1 MGMLDHWQPV
11 LLSARLRRGPVGVTV
26 AGAQVALF
34 RTSTGEPAAV
44 SDVCPHRRL
53 KLSAGEVIGDR
64 LRCRYHG
71 WTFDACG
78 NGESPA
84 APKLTAC
91 TTSYDV
97 REEHGLV
104 WLKTRDSDP
113 AFPDIDAAGFFPI
126 CTLEHSI
133 PAPLELA
140 VDNFNEIEHSGT
152 VHDTFG
158 YDLDRLSE
166 VQVRFETTDDSV
178 RVVNAGPTKRL
189 NRLFG
194 WMLGV
199 RRGDTF
205 HDDWT
210 TRFSPMYS
218 VFDHW
223 WTSPDGKRESMVR
236 WRLYIFFVPQDD
248 RTTRVFSVTFAKS
261 RYPFGPVGGLRPFR
275 WYMRREIDREIRADV
290 AMLHHLADYGTG
302 IDGLKLSRF
311 DKVLG
316 LTRERIARIYR
327 GAPAGRFE
335 LKVAAEPARVTARPQ
350 CQPE

>member
-11 LLSARLRRGPVGVTV
+11 LLGRTLRRKPVGVTV
-26 AGAQVALF
+26 AGARIALF
-34 RTSTGEPAAV
+34 RTADGSAAAV

-53 KLSAGEVIGDR
+53 KLSAGEVVGDR

-71 WTFDACG
+71 WMFDACG
-78 NGESPA
+78 YGESPA
-84 APKLTAC
+84 APKLTTC

-104 WLKTRDSDP
+104 WLKSRDSAPVFP
-113 AFPDIDAAGFFPI
+113 AIDADGYLPI
-126 CTLEHSI
+126 CTLEHAV
-133 PAPLELA
+133 PAPLELT

-158 YDLDRLSE
+158 YDLDRLNE

-189 NRLFG
+189 NRLIALL
-194 WMLGV
+194 LGV

-210 TRFSPMYS
+210 TRFSPVYS

-223 WTSPDGKRESMVR
+223 WTSPDGSRESRVR

-261 RYPFGPVGGLRPFR
+261 RAPVGPAGGLRPFR
-275 WYMRREIDREIRADV
+275 WLMRREIDREVNADV
-290 AMLHHLADYGTG
+290 SMLYHMAEYDTG

-327 GAPAGRFE
+327 GEKAGR
-335 LKVAAEPARVTARPQ
+335 LAVI
-350 CQPE
+350 

>member
-11 LLSARLRRGPVGVTV
+11 LLSRRLRRKPVGVTV
-26 AGAQVALF
+26 AGAQIALF
-34 RTSTGEPAAV
+34 RTSDGQPAAV

-53 KLSAGEVIGDR
+53 KLSAGNVIGDR
-64 LRCRYHG
+64 LQCKYHG

-84 APKLTAC
+84 APKMTTC

-104 WLKTRDSDP
+104 WLKSRDSAPVFP
-113 AFPDIDAAGFFPI
+113 AIDAEGYLPI
-126 CTLEHSI
+126 CTLEHSV
-133 PAPLELA
+133 PAPLELT

-166 VQVRFETTDDSV
+166 VQVRFETTEDSV
-178 RVVNAGPTKRL
+178 RVINSGPTKQL

-194 WMLGV
+194 WLIGV
-199 RRGDTF
+199 RRGDIF

-210 TRFSPMYS
+210 TRFSPCYS

-248 RTTRVFSVTFAKS
+248 KTTRVFSVTFAKS
-261 RYPFGPVGGLRPFR
+261 RYPGPAGGLRLVR
-275 WYMRREIDREIRADV
+275 WLMRREIDREVNADV
-290 AMLHHLADYGTG
+290 SMLHHLAEYETS
-302 IDGLKLSRF
+302 IEGLKLSRF

-316 LTRERIARIYR
+316 LTRERITRIYR
-327 GAPAGRFE
+327 GEKAGR
-335 LKVAAEPARVTARPQ
+335 LALV
-350 CQPE
+350 